1 MKRFSK
7 VLMVGLMLLG
17 AVGSREAAQAQ
28 QKSTQP
34 ATPRTAL
41 KGLDPIEFVAGKAVQ
56 GKTSLFADYKHF
68 RYVFADQKNKA
79 LFSKDPERYGIQGDG
94 TCPVVPKAKVDPD
107 LVMLYKGRIYAFA
120 TLPCMG
126 LFGKDPEKYL
136 TKWPGSP
143 THQKKNG

>member
-1 MKRFSK
+1 MKQVSM
-7 VLMVGLMLLG
+7 VLMIGLMLLG
-17 AVGSREAAQAQ
+17 AAGRGDLARAQEKA
-28 QKSTQP
+28 KASTP
-34 ATPRTAL
+34 PRAAL
-41 KGLDPIEFVAGKAVQ
+41 KGLDPVEFVAGKAVQ
-56 GKTSLFADYKHF
+56 GKPTISADYHQF
-68 RYVFADQKNKA
+68 RYVFANQQNKA

-94 TCPVVPKAKVDPD
+94 TCPVAPKFKVDPD